1 MDSTPPRKQRRRT
14 APHPDGAQFHTP
26 PADVGGAM
34 GAQAP
39 PPAPRKRSPHL
50 AGLDR
55 SLSPPD
61 PPCIELFPEGNEEE
75 GEDVAMSQSPPK
87 RARRTLPSG
96 LDREPL
102 RAEGLHEYT
111 TRDEIRAVVRDIF
124 DEIQRE
130 GPRARR
136 GDALPSPPADDV
148 TLTAER
154 RTLRARFLRD
164 TEREDTPPGLARFAD
179 FTTRPLYTFRLSA
192 RLGDWLRTD
201 WSENGSEAVR
211 TAPGVLAKVRKRRSP
226 SAAAPAPAKKGPHL
240 PPKIMSCMTTWSSVG
255 STDVA
260 PHACDDAAFI
270 WLVMDGVRA
279 YFARTRH
286 AVLVRRYHNATR
298 LDRVVAAVQTHIVTN
313 YAKEVHVSRAA
324 RCGTAAA
331 PTQSVP
337 LAAAHATLRQT
348 ELARRRKLAAEP
360 THGPLA
366 DWRAWAIAQADGV
379 GFERTEVAPKL
390 QAAVRAIL
398 AYDDDAYE
406 RATGMDLA
414 ARGEPNEVRNV
425 WYRVLQDAGFEMGN
439 HYERA
444 LARGAFD
451 EAVEDVALLVAPE
464 AMPHWPPL
472 GIGATTFAPRREVE
486 WGDINFPQFIGM
498 VDHVKILLGA
508 KRVGLYRQ
516 IRAQSPLVASL
527 LRDGFGPALHR
538 IASTVLKNAG
548 GVSAPLPQS
557 P

>member
-14 APHPDGAQFHTP
+14 PPRPDGAQFHTP

-50 AGLDR
+50 TGLDR

-61 PPCIELFPEGNEEE
+61 PPCIELFPEERPITEE
-75 GEDVAMSQSPPK
+75 
-87 RARRTLPSG
+87 
-96 LDREPL
+96 
-102 RAEGLHEYT
+102 AEGSRPQQPA

-130 GPRARR
+130 GPRTRR
-136 GDALPSPPADDV
+136 ADALPSPPADDV

-154 RTLRARFLRD
+154 RTVRTRFLRN

-179 FTTRPLYTFRLSA
+179 HTTRPLYTFRLSA
-192 RLGDWLRTD
+192 RLCDWLRTD
-201 WSENGSEAVR
+201 WAENGSEAVR

-226 SAAAPAPAKKGPHL
+226 SAPAPASSKRGPRP
-240 PPKIMSCMTTWSSVG
+240 PPKIMSCMTTWSSIG
-255 STDVA
+255 STDVT

-279 YFARTRH
+279 YFARTRN

-298 LDRVVAAVQTHIVTN
+298 LDRVVAAVQTHIITK

-324 RCGTAAA
+324 RYGTTA
-331 PTQSVP
+331 PPTHSVP

-348 ELARRRKLAAEP
+348 EVERRQKLAAEP
-360 THGPLA
+360 VHAPLA
-366 DWRAWAIAQADGV
+366 TWREWAIEQADGV
-379 GFERTEVAPKL
+379 ATERGGNVAAEQAGGAARL
-390 QAAVRAIL
+390 RAAVRAIL

-414 ARGEPNEVRNV
+414 ARGEPNEVRNI
-425 WYRVLQDAGFEMGN
+425 WYRVLQDAGVAMGY

-451 EAVEDVALLVAPE
+451 EAVEDVALLIAPE

-472 GIGATTFAPRREVE
+472 GNGATTFPPRREIE

-508 KRVGLYRQ
+508 KRVGLYRK
-516 IRAQSPLVASL
+516 IRAQSPLVANL

-538 IASTVLKNAG
+538 IASTVLKNAE
-548 GVSAPLPQS
+548 A
-557 P
+557 